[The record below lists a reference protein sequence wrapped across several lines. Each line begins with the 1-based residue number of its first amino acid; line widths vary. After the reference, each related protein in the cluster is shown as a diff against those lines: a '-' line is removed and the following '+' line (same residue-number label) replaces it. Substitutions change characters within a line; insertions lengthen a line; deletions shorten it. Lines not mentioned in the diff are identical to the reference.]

1 LQEKKKCKK
10 KILQKRYIEKNTRMK
25 NLMTYESFIS
35 GSDYSSHDTLDE
47 GIMKFLTGYDSKKEK
62 TAAIAKFEKA
72 LEDAEKE
79 VKANPEKFADSVV
92 KNWDVQKAFILGKA
106 SANKYL
112 GGITVSK
119 SGDGPNEG
127 KYFVVYKEG
136 ATGFEGIVSAAKP
149 GIGST
154 LGKKA

>member
-1 LQEKKKCKK
+1 
-10 KILQKRYIEKNTRMK
+10 MK

-112 GGITVSK
+112 GGVTVEMSK
-119 SGDGPNEG
+119 GDEDKNPNYG
-127 KYFVVYKEG
+127 KYFVIYKEG
-136 ATGFEGIVSAAKP
+136 VTGFEGIASAAKP
-149 GIGST
+149 GIGAT